1 MATITTLN
9 DWITGASFRWQ
20 VNTNFANL
28 NADKAEKSGWTFTG
42 DIIVPDEA
50 YGAGWNGS
58 LEVPT
63 KNAVYDKIETI
74 SGGGSST
81 LSGLTDVTITAPANG
96 EALVYETASSKWK
109 NQAIAGSGDMILA
122 STQTVSGLKTFLAGM
137 FGLRNVANTFTSF
150 FTNTNTASRTYTLQ
164 DSSDT
169 LVGRA
174 TTDTLTNKTLTSPT
188 LTTPVLGTPS
198 SGTLTNCTGLPIAGL
213 VASTAT
219 AIGVWTIELGHAS
232 DTTISRSSAGV
243 ISVEGVVV
251 PTISSTSTLT
261 NKTLTT
267 PAIASIK
274 GALTADTDGATITF
288 NKNTSDFHAVTLGGN
303 RTLALSNMAT
313 GDRIVLRLQQDAT
326 GSRTVTWFTTI
337 KWAGGSAPTL
347 TTTPSKADMFGFLC
361 TSAGNYDWF
370 VIWTN
375 I

>member
-1 MATITTLN
+1 M
-9 DWITGASFRWQ
+9 
-20 VNTNFANL
+20 
-28 NADKAEKSGWTFTG
+28 
-42 DIIVPDEA
+42 A

-81 LSGLTDVTITAPANG
+81 LSGLTDVTITSPANG

-109 NQAIAGSGDMILA
+109 NQAIAGSGDMILS

-150 FTNTNTASRTYTLQ
+150 FTSTATASRTYTLQ

-219 AIGVWTIELGHAS
+219 AIGV
-232 DTTISRSSAGV
+232 
-243 ISVEGVVV
+243 
-251 PTISSTSTLT
+251 
-261 NKTLTT
+261 
-267 PAIASIK
+267 
-274 GALTADTDGATITF
+274 
-288 NKNTSDFHAVTLGGN
+288 
-303 RTLALSNMAT
+303 
-313 GDRIVLRLQQDAT
+313 
-326 GSRTVTWFTTI
+326 
-337 KWAGGSAPTL
+337 
-347 TTTPSKADMFGFLC
+347 
-361 TSAGNYDWF
+361 
-370 VIWTN
+370 
-375 I
+375 